1 MERQPREVFAGARIT
16 QDLSDQVDQV
26 AARLGV
32 TRSEVIFRSM
42 RNGIDELDG
51 ITRAAG
57 NPVINL
63 ALKIATKL
71 CADEDEVKEIEQQ
84 LDNLA
89 EYRRL
94 KRQDQLP
101 GMEV

>member
-16 QDLSDQVDQV
+16 KDLSEQVDLV
-26 AARLGV
+26 AQRLGV
-32 TRSEVIFRSM
+32 SRSEVIYRSM

-51 ITRAAG
+51 ITRVAG

-71 CADEDEVKEIEQQ
+71 CADDDEVREIEQQ
-84 LDNLA
+84 LEHLA
-89 EYRRL
+89 EYRRI

-101 GMEV
+101 GIES